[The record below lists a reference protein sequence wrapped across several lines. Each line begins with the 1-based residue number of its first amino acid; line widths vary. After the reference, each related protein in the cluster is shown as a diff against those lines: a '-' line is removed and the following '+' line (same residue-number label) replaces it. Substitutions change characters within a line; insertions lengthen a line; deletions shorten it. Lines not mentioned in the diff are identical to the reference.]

1 MLSSL
6 KNYIFDLFLREI
18 YENISN
24 FKIKMISLEL
34 LIVNM
39 YKITGDLDLITYD
52 LTKKNDLLE
61 KENIFLKNKVA
72 SLEASVQKN
81 QNLFRLK
88 NKNAVRF
95 HPYNL
100 RKNNVYLQ

>member
-1 MLSSL
+1 MLTLL

-24 FKIKMISLEL
+24 FKIKMINLEL

-52 LTKKNDLLE
+52 LTQKNDLLE
-61 KENIFLKNKVA
+61 KENIFLKNKIA
-72 SLEASVQKN
+72 NLESSIQKN
-81 QNLFRLK
+81 QNLFSLK
-88 NKNAVRF
+88 NKNIARF

-100 RKNNVYLQ
+100 RKKNLYVK